1 MEAKSR
7 RVTKSQVMRESL
19 ETALDANASGRQ
31 PSCFDL
37 SSDLAG
43 SISGLPKDLA
53 TNPKYM
59 DDFGGELSG
68 FSPIEAPG
76 APLSQYVIEGR

>member
-1 MEAKSR
+1 MQTISLKLPAELHARLVMEAKSR
-7 RVTKSQVMRESL
+7 RVTKSQVLRESL

-37 SSDLAG
+37 ASDLAG
-43 SISGLPKDLA
+43 SIGGLPKDLA

-59 DDFGGELSG
+59 NDFGK
-68 FSPIEAPG
+68 
-76 APLSQYVIEGR
+76 